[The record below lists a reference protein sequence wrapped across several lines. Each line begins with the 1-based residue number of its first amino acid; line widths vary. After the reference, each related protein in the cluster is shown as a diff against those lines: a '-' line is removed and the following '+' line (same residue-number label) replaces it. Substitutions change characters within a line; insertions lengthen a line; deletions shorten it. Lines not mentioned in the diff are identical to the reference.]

1 MDKKLMIQLLL
12 NKTGEIQSL
21 LEHFKNQPYDLEKDM
36 PLLSDR
42 IEGLSKEFE
51 LLKLSF
57 THPVKEIEKPE
68 ILIETV
74 NVEIKPKEKPEITV
88 ENTPETII
96 PETVKLKTAEPEEAS
111 NLNDQLQKPSS
122 EILGEKFFSNSL
134 SDIQSA
140 IGINDRFL
148 FTREL
153 FNNSTEEYNTE
164 INFINSADNF
174 SSIEDHFRKNKN
186 WDFEDPIVNQFIE
199 ITKRKF

>member
-1 MDKKLMIQLLL
+1 MDKKLMIKLLH

-21 LEHFKNQPYDLEKDM
+21 LEHFKNQPDDLEKDM

-57 THPVKEIEKPE
+57 TNPVKEIKKTE
-68 ILIETV
+68 ILIEPIK
-74 NVEIKPKEKPEITV
+74 NIEIKPEEKKEILREHTSDP
-88 ENTPETII
+88 II
-96 PETVKLKTAEPEEAS
+96 SDTDIMEEMS
-111 NLNDQLQKPSS
+111 NLNDKLQKPTS
-122 EILGEKFFSNSL
+122 EILGEKIFSNTL
-134 SDIQSA
+134 TDIQSA

-153 FNNSTEEYNTE
+153 FNNSTEEYNAE

-174 SSIEDHFRKNKN
+174 STIENHFRKNKN

>member
-1 MDKKLMIQLLL
+1 MDKKLMIKLLH

-21 LEHFKNQPYDLEKDM
+21 LEHFKNQPDDLEKDM

-57 THPVKEIEKPE
+57 TNPVKEIKKTE
-68 ILIETV
+68 ILIEPTK
-74 NVEIKPKEKPEITV
+74 NIEIKPEEKKEILREHTSDP
-88 ENTPETII
+88 II
-96 PETVKLKTAEPEEAS
+96 SDTDIMEEMS
-111 NLNDQLQKPSS
+111 NLNDQLQKPTS
-122 EILGEKFFSNSL
+122 EILGEKIFSNTL
-134 SDIQSA
+134 TDIQSA

-153 FNNSTEEYNTE
+153 FNNSTEEYNAE
-164 INFINSADNF
+164 INFINSANNF
-174 SSIEDHFRKNKN
+174 STIENHFRKNKN

>member
-1 MDKKLMIQLLL
+1 MDKKLMIKLLH

-21 LEHFKNQPYDLEKDM
+21 LEHFKNQPDDLEKDM

-57 THPVKEIEKPE
+57 TNPVKEIKKTE
-68 ILIETV
+68 ILIEPIK
-74 NVEIKPKEKPEITV
+74 NIEIKPEEKKEILREHTSDPIISDTNIV
-88 ENTPETII
+88 EE
-96 PETVKLKTAEPEEAS
+96 VS
-111 NLNDQLQKPSS
+111 NLNDQLQKPTS
-122 EILGEKFFSNSL
+122 EILGEKIFSNTL
-134 SDIQSA
+134 TDIQSA

-153 FNNSTEEYNTE
+153 FNNSTEEYNAE

-174 SSIEDHFRKNKN
+174 STIENHFRKNKN

>member
-1 MDKKLMIQLLL
+1 MDKKLIIQLLL

-42 IEGLSKEFE
+42 IERLSKEFE
-51 LLKLSF
+51 LLKFSC
-57 THPVKEIEKPE
+57 TNPVKEIEKPE
-68 ILIETV
+68 ILIDAV
-74 NVEIKPKEKPEITV
+74 NVKIKPEEKLEDIA
-88 ENTPETII
+88 ENTSKNITPETVE
-96 PETVKLKTAEPEEAS
+96 PKETS

-122 EILGEKFFSNSL
+122 EILGEKIFSNSL
-134 SDIQSA
+134 NDIQSA

-164 INFINSADNF
+164 IKFINNANNF
-174 SSIEDHFRKNKN
+174 SSIENHFRQNKN
-186 WDFEDPIVNQFIE
+186 WDFEDPIVSQFIE